1 MTSFEPTQVVV
12 AAMDPVFVGPVV
24 IVVFIIIAI
33 VIAIVLLS
41 YVLNVLG
48 SRCPQCKRY
57 NALHTTGGQF
67 ATGYTAYEER
77 LCKHCGHR
85 EWKKVRFS
93 GFPPGG

>member
-12 AAMDPVFVGPVV
+12 AAMDPVFVVYVV

-33 VIAIVLLS
+33 VLLS
-41 YVLNVLG
+41 VLNVLG
-48 SRCPQCKRY
+48 RRCPQCNRY
-57 NALHTTGGQF
+57 NAYHTTGGQF